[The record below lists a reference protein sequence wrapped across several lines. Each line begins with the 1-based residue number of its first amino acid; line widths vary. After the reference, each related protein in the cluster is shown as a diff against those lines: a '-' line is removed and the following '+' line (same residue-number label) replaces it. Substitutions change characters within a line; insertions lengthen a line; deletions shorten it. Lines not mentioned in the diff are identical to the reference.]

1 MRIYTV
7 HVRRHGLDPD
17 RDLVL
22 VKEGFSW
29 PAFFFGGVWALAHRL
44 WWVAIILFAVV
55 LAVEAGLMALAI
67 DSVSAFAVS
76 LGLALV
82 IGGLANDLRRRVLD
96 RRGFAFAGVVAGDN
110 RDHALR
116 RYLESAPELARDLGD
131 AAVT

>member
-7 HVRRHGLDPD
+7 HVRHRGLDPD

-29 PAFFFGGVWALAHRL
+29 PAFFFGGFWALAHRL
-44 WWVAIILFAVV
+44 WWTALVLFA
-55 LAVEAGLMALAI
+55 LAIAVEAALMAF
-67 DSVSAFAVS
+67 SVDATSAFVVS
-76 LGLALV
+76 LGVAV
-82 IGGLANDLRRRVLD
+82 AVGSLANDLRRRALE

-116 RYLESAPELARDLGD
+116 RYLESAPELAHDLGA
-131 AAVT
+131 AAVS